1 MNNKTKI
8 YLHYIYDKN
17 SKELLSLPVVQCMYD
32 YFSKQEDFEVV
43 DTTDD
48 VDVFFFFAGGP
59 TIISE
64 KHLRRIQFLEKWG
77 RYFPSLLAKRY
88 MLPNLTAEAVLADAR
103 RKNPKM
109 KIVHRLDDRY
119 LYLCKLYGSEQ
130 TILNV
135 NRLAD
140 VTIYQSKYCQTLY
153 EEHKSSI
160 FGPLPTIAC
169 RNTRFI
175 YNGVDTNIFRPDGE
189 KVDLPGKIRICHASA
204 TGMPRKGLAMVLTI
218 AELLKNNPDIHF
230 YLLGRQDLDPLSGHF
245 VRRLKNVTH
254 VPYVKSR
261 EEMAKYLRSMT
272 LLLFPSIDDCSPN
285 TVIEA
290 MASGLPVLA
299 ERSGGTPEMLEKED
313 GLLGGLF
320 LEHANPIHNLKVI
333 LENHSQ
339 FSANALEIVRKYHS
353 STIMCE
359 NYKDMIHSLSR

>member
-1 MNNKTKI
+1 MNKKIKI
-8 YLHYIYDKN
+8 YLHYPYDKS

-32 YFSKQEDFEVV
+32 YFRKQEDFEVA

-48 VDVFFFFAGGP
+48 IDVFFFFAGGP
-59 TIISE
+59 ATFSK
-64 KHLRRIQFLEKWG
+64 KHLRRIQRLEKWG
-77 RYFPSLLAKRY
+77 AYFPSLLARRY
-88 MLPNLTAEAVLADAR
+88 MLPNLTAEDVLAEAR
-103 RKNPKM
+103 RKNPQM

-119 LYLCKLYGSEQ
+119 LYLCKLYGNEQ

-135 NRLAD
+135 NRIAD
-140 VTIYQSKYCQTLY
+140 VTVYQSKYCQTLY
-153 EEHKSSI
+153 EDPKSGI
-160 FGPLPTIAC
+160 FGQLPAIKC
-169 RNTRFI
+169 NNTRFI
-175 YNGVDTNIFRPDGE
+175 YNGVDTDIFNPDKE
-189 KVDLPGKIRICHASA
+189 KVALPGKIRICHASA
-204 TGMPRKGLAMVLTI
+204 TGMPRKGLAMVLAM
-218 AELLKNNPDIHF
+218 AELLKNNSDIHF

-254 VPYVKSR
+254 LPYVKER
-261 EEMAKYLRSMT
+261 NEMAKYLRSMT

-320 LEHANPIHNLKVI
+320 LDHTNPIHNLKVI
-333 LENHSQ
+333 LENHAQ
-339 FSANALEIVRKYHS
+339 FSSNALEIVRKYHT

-359 NYKDMIHSLSR
+359 NYRDLAYSLVR